1 MTRLTLIEQIDLMQ
15 RAKEL
20 IELGARMQVLED
32 LTPMPREKLLRL
44 YKEVRGCAP
53 ARGLLPFSTEWFLEW
68 QPSIHTALYLS
79 QRNSLK
85 KLAIED
91 TPKELLPQS
100 YRAYI
105 DCLAC
110 AKMPTVLSLTRAW
123 SLERFLQAKMLREV
137 ECSKCE
143 GVFVA
148 HSHDPVRGFVC
159 GLCKAPPR
167 AGNLSTFQVL

>member
-1 MTRLTLIEQIDLMQ
+1 MSRLKLMEQIALMQ
-15 RAKEL
+15 KAKGL

-32 LTPMPREKLLRL
+32 LAPMPREKLLRL
-44 YKEVRGCAP
+44 YKEVRGVAP

-85 KLAIED
+85 KLVGTANSKD
-91 TPKELLPQS
+91 LLSDS
-100 YRAYI
+100 YKAYL
-105 DCLAC
+105 DCISC

-123 SLERFLQAKMLREV
+123 SLERFLQAKMLREI
-137 ECSKCE
+137 ECSKCG

-148 HSHDPVRGFVC
+148 HRHDPVRGFVC
-159 GLCKAPPR
+159 GLCKSPPR
-167 AGNLSTFQVL
+167 AGSLSNV